1 MPKKSG
7 PRLRSGAYYSKG
19 KKRGRKPLKTV
30 IQNQI
35 RRASETKSSFMALDE
50 HTQTSLE
57 TATTGPFS
65 LIAHGSQG
73 NQRVGNQIDPTYF
86 TLKMFF
92 RPRSLEATEDERF
105 DSAFY
110 SRVIIV
116 RQKPQV
122 RVVSGTPAPL
132 LHSNAEFLMKG
143 GKTTGPLANDFR
155 DLFYKVNPQL
165 ATVIYDKKFF
175 ISGSQYA
182 NNTRE
187 INFKYRFPKTTRM
200 NFTDNSA
207 YPHEMINVYI
217 INRKVDD
224 DTDATPKTIEYC
236 LHSELFYK
244 DL

>member
-1 MPKKSG
+1 MPKKAG

-19 KKRGRKPLKTV
+19 KKRGRKPLKQV
-30 IQNQI
+30 IDTQI
-35 RRASETKSSFMALDE
+35 RKASETKSVFMELDE
-50 HTQTSLE
+50 HTQSSQE
-57 TATTGPFS
+57 NATTGPFS
-65 LIAHGSQG
+65 LIAHGSNG

-86 TLKMFF
+86 TLNMHF
-92 RPRSLEATEDERF
+92 RPRSLEGDDGTRY

-132 LHSNAEFLMKG
+132 LHSNAEFFMKG
-143 GKTTGPLANDFR
+143 GKTTGALAGDFK
-155 DLFYKVNPQL
+155 DLYYKVNPQL

-175 ISGSQYA
+175 ISGSQYQ

-187 INFKYRFPKTTRM
+187 INFKYRFPKTARM
-200 NFTDNSA
+200 NFTDGSS
-207 YPHEMINVYI
+207 YPHEMINLYI
-217 INRKVDD
+217 INRKADD
-224 DTDATPKTIEYC
+224 DIDASPKTIEYC